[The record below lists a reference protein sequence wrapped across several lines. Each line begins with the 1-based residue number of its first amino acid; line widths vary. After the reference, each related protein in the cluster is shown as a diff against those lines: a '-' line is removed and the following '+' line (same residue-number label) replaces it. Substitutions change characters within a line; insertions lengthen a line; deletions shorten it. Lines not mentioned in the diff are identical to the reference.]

1 MAIWWHNYAGVI
13 CKKISYMMSGWI
25 PLHLYSYHH
34 AYWSRRILNEIVML
48 RIIIADLKVR
58 VVERQLF
65 WANGQEFESC

>member
-1 MAIWWHNYAGVI
+1 
-13 CKKISYMMSGWI
+13 MSGWI

-34 AYWSRRILNEIVML
+34 AYWSHRILNEIVML
-48 RIIIADLKVR
+48 LIIIADLKVR